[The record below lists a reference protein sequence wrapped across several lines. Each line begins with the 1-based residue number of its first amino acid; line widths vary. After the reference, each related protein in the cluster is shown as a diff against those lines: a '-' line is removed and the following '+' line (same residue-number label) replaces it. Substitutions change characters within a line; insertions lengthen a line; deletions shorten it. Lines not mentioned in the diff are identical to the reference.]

1 MKTRV
6 ISEKNARLQNIAH
19 KIGTIKSQI
28 YSTITNFEHFEY
40 QPGSFELFDSS
51 LIDDEKWQPF
61 SLGQKWGG
69 KNILCWFKIEFEIPA
84 QLENRKLAFI
94 IQPGKKFVFIS
105 SEGGDMR
112 EYELMIFLDGEP
124 LQSVDVRR
132 NEIPLWNR
140 VQPEGSHVLTIEAF
154 SGLEAHQHCFN
165 QAELVSINE
174 EIEAFYYNAQMLYEA
189 ITIPETEF
197 PESNR
202 LFQLLENALLKVDF
216 LRISTPDFAASIS
229 EANRL
234 LEKEIYSRM
243 KGQPYPAV
251 VCVGNSHLDLA
262 WKWQTRHSVRKAA
275 RTVATVL
282 RLMELYPDFRFTQSQ
297 PQLYKFV
304 QTTYPALFSKIRE
317 KVQTG
322 QWEATGGMW
331 VEADCNIPGGESLVR
346 QFLFGKRYFQKEF
359 GVDHKVAWM
368 PDTFGFC
375 HTLPQIMH
383 KCGLR
388 YFMTTKLSWN
398 QFTQFPYDT
407 FYWEGPDGTR
417 ILAHFITT
425 PDRRGWNDYGMDLN
439 PANVQ
444 GCWDNYR
451 QQAQNGEV
459 LLSFGWGDGGGGP
472 TREMQEKAKRLNH
485 LPVPNHRQG
494 QAEKFFAD
502 LDANLSLA
510 GEKLPV
516 WNDELYLQL
525 HRGCYTSQAG
535 IKKNNRKSEVLYH
548 DAELFS
554 AIDFLL
560 TGEYPHTALNRGWE
574 LILLNQFH
582 DILPGSSIGEV
593 YRDSEQEFEAV
604 QTIGKN
610 CLENALKHFC
620 AGKGEEAR
628 ESGLAIFNPLSWAR
642 ADLVRVPLNQL
653 PLSFSIEDVSGN
665 PVVCQI
671 DPEQQELIFIS
682 KETPA
687 MGFQMYKISQQTKP
701 ALAETGLSISPERLE
716 NQFFRIQLNA
726 QGLITAIF
734 DKRSQ
739 REVIAPGKSAN
750 VLQLFEDRPLANDAW
765 DIEFFYNDKCTELTA
780 LEKIEVVETG
790 PVRGGIKLV
799 RQFLDSTI
807 TQTIYIYDQLA
818 RIDFDTKIDWR
829 QHQTLLKVA
838 FPVNIQASTA
848 TYEIPFGNIERST
861 RNNTPWEKAQ
871 FEVPAQKWADLSEGD
886 FGVSLLNDCKYGY
899 DIKGNTIRLTLLKSA
914 IDPDPQADIGHHEF
928 CYSLFPHAGDWRH
941 ANTPRAAYGFN
952 HPLHFR
958 KLDFAARDFFFVKCN
973 QENIII
979 ETVKKAED
987 NDGIIIR
994 LYEIFNQRNEVCL
1007 EFGFPISAVKACN
1020 LIEEIEESSVEF
1032 SGNRLCFPINP
1043 CEIKTFVIFFRKLK
1057 P

>member
-6 ISEKNARLQNIAH
+6 ISEKNARLQNIAN
-19 KIGTIKSQI
+19 KIKAIKSQI
-28 YSTITNFEHFEY
+28 YSTIKTFEHFEY
-40 QPGSFELFDSS
+40 QPGSFELFDSRQ
-51 LIDDEKWQPF
+51 LDDEKWQPF

-69 KNILCWFKIEFEIPA
+69 KNILCWFKIPFEIPA
-84 QLENRKLAFI
+84 LPENRKLAFI
-94 IQPGKKFVFIS
+94 IQPGKKFEFIS

-140 VQPEGSHVLTIEAF
+140 VQPGSSHVLTIEAF
-154 SGLEAHQHCFN
+154 SGLEMHQHCFN
-165 QAELVSINE
+165 QAELVFIDE
-174 EIEAFYYNAQMLYEA
+174 EIEAFYYNSQMLYEA
-189 ITIPETEF
+189 ITIPETES
-197 PESNR
+197 PESNH
-202 LFQLLENALLKVDF
+202 LFHLLEKAFLQVDF
-216 LRISTPDFAASIS
+216 LRVSTPDFAASIS

-234 LEKEIYSRM
+234 LETAVYDRM
-243 KGQPYPAV
+243 KSRPYPGV
-251 VCVGNSHLDLA
+251 VCVGHSHLDLA

-275 RTVATVL
+275 RTVANVL

-297 PQLYKFV
+297 PQLYKYV
-304 QTTYPALFSKIRE
+304 QTAYPNLFSKIRE

-322 QWEATGGMW
+322 QWEVTGGMW

-359 GVDHKVAWM
+359 GIDHKVVWM

-375 HTLPQIMH
+375 HTLPQIMQ
-383 KCGLR
+383 KCGMR

-407 FYWEGPDGTR
+407 FYWEGPDGSR

-425 PDRRGWNDYGMDLN
+425 PDRRGWNDYSVDLN

-472 TREMQEKAKRLNH
+472 TREMQENAKRLNH
-485 LPVPNHRQG
+485 LPLPNHRQG

-502 LDANLSLA
+502 LEANLSRA
-510 GEKLPV
+510 DKKLPV

-525 HRGCYTSQAG
+525 HRGCYTSQAQ
-535 IKKNNRKSEVLYH
+535 IKQNNRKSEVLYH

-554 AIDFLL
+554 AISFLL
-560 TGEYPHTALNRGWE
+560 TGDYPHAALNRGWE

-582 DILPGSSIGEV
+582 DILPGSSIPEV
-593 YRDSEQEFEAV
+593 YQDSEQEFEAV
-604 QTIGKN
+604 QTIGKS
-610 CLENALKHFC
+610 CLETALKQIC
-620 AGKGEEAR
+620 AEKSAKAG
-628 ESGLAIFNPLSWAR
+628 ESGLAIFNSLSWSRSDLAR
-642 ADLVRVPLNQL
+642 VRLDLL
-653 PLSFSIEDVSGN
+653 PQNFSLEDVSGK
-665 PVVCQI
+665 PVACQI
-671 DPEQQELIFIS
+671 DSEHQELLFIS
-682 KETPA
+682 RETPA
-687 MGFQMYKISQQTKP
+687 MGFHTYKVLPQTKP
-701 ALAETGLSISPERLE
+701 VLAESGLNISPERLE
-716 NQFFRIQLNA
+716 NRFFRIQLNG
-726 QGLITAIF
+726 QGLITSIY
-734 DKRSQ
+734 DKRNK

-765 DIEFFYNDKCTELTA
+765 DIEFYYNDKCTELTA

-790 PVRGGIKLV
+790 PVRGGVKLV

-818 RIDFDTKIDWR
+818 RIDFDTKINWR
-829 QHQTLLKVA
+829 QHQTLLKAA
-838 FPVNIQASTA
+838 FPVNIQARNA

-861 RNNTPWEKAQ
+861 QNNTPWEKAQ
-871 FEVPAQKWADLSEGD
+871 FEVPAQKWADLSEGNY
-886 FGVSLLNDCKYGY
+886 GVSLLNDCKYGY
-899 DIKGNTIRLTLLKSA
+899 DIKGNTMRLTLLKSA
-914 IDPDPQADIGHHEF
+914 IDPDPQADIGHHAF
-928 CYSLFPHAGDWRH
+928 CYSLFPHAGGWRQ
-941 ANTPRAAYGFN
+941 ANTPGAAYAFN
-952 HPLHFR
+952 HPLHTR
-958 KLDFAARDFFFVKCN
+958 KLDAIPRERNFLFVKCN
-973 QENIII
+973 QENVII

-1032 SGNRLCFPINP
+1032 SGKTLRCSINP
-1043 CEIKTFVIFFRKLK
+1043 GEIRTFIIFFE
-1057 P
+1057 